1 MIEFKLPDM
10 SCGHCVGAVTKAVK
24 ALDAN
29 ATVDI
34 NLETKAVRIQ
44 SVATQPAIAIALT
57 EAGYAPA

>member
-1 MIEFKLPDM
+1 MIELKLPDM

-29 ATVDI
+29 ATVEI

-57 EAGYAPA
+57 EAGYTPA